1 MTPARS
7 IVACALT
14 ALASA
19 GCEEAVVVHIPWP
32 SDRYD
37 HNRTRLVSLELPA
50 PPSASSGA
58 AVAAPFVRTHGPYK
72 NADYAPE
79 NSAEFSVR
87 FAIRPGEMAAGVDRL
102 PAANLVPAF
111 TGLPLPISR
120 ASCTES
126 AKCASDRDDLIDYLS
141 AGPGAQVGVER
152 GSAIGDVGG
161 TESTYAPIL
170 DVLVDPDLASRSKSM
185 IQWELGL
192 VTDRFADTVSDSRYP
207 PGAISDS
214 IAVRFCDFWFVLDR
228 FPNRTGFTRLV
239 VVPVDFKQNIA
250 GKQPGASCQRDAQRG
265 DP

>member
-1 MTPARS
+1 MHVS
-7 IVACALT
+7 
-14 ALASA
+14 
-19 GCEEAVVVHIPWP
+19 WP

-37 HNRTRLVSLELPA
+37 HNRTRLLSLELPA

-58 AVAAPFVRTHGPYK
+58 AAAAPFVRAHGPYK

-79 NSAEFSVR
+79 NSGEFSVR
-87 FAIRPGEMAAGVDRL
+87 FAIRPGEAAAGVDGL
-102 PAANLVPAF
+102 PAGNLVPAF
-111 TGLPLPISR
+111 TGLPLPLSR

-126 AKCASDRDDLIDYLS
+126 AKCTSDRDDLIDYLG

-152 GSAIGDVGG
+152 SRVIGNVASA

-170 DVLVDPDLASRSKSM
+170 DVLVDPDLASRSRSM

-192 VTDRFADTVSDSRYP
+192 VTAHVADTVSDSRYP

-214 IAVRFCDFWFVLDR
+214 IAVRFCDFWFVLER
-228 FPNRTGFTRLV
+228 FPNRAGFTRLV